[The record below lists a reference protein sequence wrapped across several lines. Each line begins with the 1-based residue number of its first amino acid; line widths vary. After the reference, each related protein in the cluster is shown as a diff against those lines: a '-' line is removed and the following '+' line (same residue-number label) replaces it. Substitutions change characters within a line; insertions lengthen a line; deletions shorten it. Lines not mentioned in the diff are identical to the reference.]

1 VNPNVGGTPDSVAAT
16 ALRLRHGFGQ
26 LDDED
31 VDGDCG
37 GHQKITHRL
46 GHADVGAHNTLEGC
60 LPVFSFGDCNGDD
73 VLITYNTPSRC
84 LPMSPFSSSGANDSE
99 ATRVLFTEATPSK
112 VAAAGGGVYCSP
124 AKSTSG
130 VAGGL
135 SPSTFLLK
143 SPSVVAGSKRRPGDG
158 GVTAAGGG
166 GGGGGGG
173 GDESVKKRR
182 AGAGVTASVGSKQA
196 QCTPK

>member
-16 ALRLRHGFGQ
+16 ALRLRHGFEH
-26 LDDED
+26 LDDDD

-84 LPMSPFSSSGANDSE
+84 LPMSPFSSSGANDTE

-112 VAAAGGGVYCSP
+112 AAAGGGVYCSP
-124 AKSTSG
+124 TKSTSG
-130 VAGGL
+130 VTGGL

-143 SPSVVAGSKRRPGDG
+143 SPSVVAGTKRRLGD
-158 GVTAAGGG
+158 VCLTGGG
-166 GGGGGGG
+166 GGGVCGGG
-173 GDESVKKRR
+173 GDESVKKKRV
-182 AGAGVTASVGSKQA
+182 GAGVASIGSKQTQCA
-196 QCTPK
+196 QK